1 LTVAENKQKKVCSGN
16 NLQKTKT
23 TCSGKKLQGK
33 KRKQLALEIICRK
46 PKKTTCYGNLQKTE
60 NLALE
65 FFCRKKN
72 SLALEI
78 CRKQKTWSECLQKTG
93 NLVSKLAFMI

>member
-1 LTVAENKQKKVCSGN
+1 
-16 NLQKTKT
+16 LQKTKT

-33 KRKQLALEIICRK
+33 KKQLALEIICRK

-60 NLALE
+60 NLVLE

-78 CRKQKTWSECLQKTG
+78 CRKQKTWSESLQKTG

>member
-1 LTVAENKQKKVCSGN
+1 LQKTKIKKNCSGN

-33 KRKQLALEIICRK
+33 KKTTCSGNNLQK
-46 PKKTTCYGNLQKTE
+46 PKKKTCSGNLQKTE

-65 FFCRKKN
+65 FFCRKKKTILLWKFAE
-72 SLALEI
+72 SKKLGLKV
-78 CRKQKTWSECLQKTG
+78 CRKQETWSR
-93 NLVSKLAFMI
+93 NLLS